1 MSGKFK
7 ALPSLKNLKIFVNIE
22 ILEFREKKKMNW
34 VGVNLE
40 NEVFGKH
47 KMDITSVR
55 YKDRSNLRIC
65 FLKYFTYDC
74 Q

>member
-1 MSGKFK
+1 
-7 ALPSLKNLKIFVNIE
+7 
-22 ILEFREKKKMNW
+22 MNW

-40 NEVFGKH
+40 NKVFEKH
-47 KMDITSVR
+47 KMDITSAR

-65 FLKYFTYDC
+65 FLKYFSYDC

>member
-1 MSGKFK
+1 M
-7 ALPSLKNLKIFVNIE
+7 PSLKNLKIFVVNIE
-22 ILEFREKKKMNW
+22 ILEFRKKMNW

-40 NEVFGKH
+40 NKVFGKH
-47 KMDITSVR
+47 KMDITSAR

-65 FLKYFTYDC
+65 FLKYFVYDC